1 MTSTQSATTVHMPAL
16 GESVEEGTI
25 TRWLKE
31 PGDRVEAEEAL
42 LEVSTDKV
50 DTEIPSPVGGILVE
64 ILASEDDVVAI
75 GADLA
80 VIDTEGGS
88 STESAGAP
96 DGDTDRGPS
105 SEADDRTPERARP
118 PAPKQPELEP
128 SKPEPAA
135 APAPEAT
142 APKAE
147 TALGSV
153 NGAAQ
158 KAPEKVQHAAAPEPR
173 DLKEGASKSISASPS
188 VARGSLET
196 VTDKLPR
203 IRRTIAA
210 RMVESL
216 QTSAQLTTVLEAD
229 VTSVADLRRAH
240 KDEFYARV
248 GVKLSFL
255 PFFAKAA
262 VSALSDHRVLNAS
275 LNADVTE
282 ITYHG
287 RVHLGVAVDSD
298 KGLMVPVIRDAQ
310 DLSIEGLAR
319 AIADKAERVRA
330 GKIGPDELGGG
341 TFTLTNTGSRG
352 ALFDTPIINQPQTG
366 ILGTGAVVERVVP
379 SRRDGALS
387 LDVRSMAYLSISYDH
402 RVVDGA
408 DAARYLT
415 TIKNRL
421 EGGFHASDLY

>member
-1 MTSTQSATTVHMPAL
+1 MPTL

-50 DTEIPSPVGGILVE
+50 DTEIPSPVGGILLKV
-64 ILASEDDVVAI
+64 LVSEDDVVAI

-80 VIDTEGGS
+80 VIDTEGPS
-88 STESAGAP
+88 SPRTPETT
-96 DGDTDRGPS
+96 DGDTDLSPS
-105 SEADDRTPERARP
+105 LDAEGQAPGRTRPE
-118 PAPKQPELEP
+118 
-128 SKPEPAA
+128 S
-135 APAPEAT
+135 PAPEQSESEPASPEREVTHSKATTGSRSSGESSAKGATTETQQAT
-142 APKAE
+142 AEPQTSRSGAE
-147 TALGSV
+147 ATVSTSS
-153 NGAAQ
+153 AASQ
-158 KAPEKVQHAAAPEPR
+158 DNPT
-173 DLKEGASKSISASPS
+173 
-188 VARGSLET
+188 T
-196 VTDKLPR
+196 VSEKLPR

-216 QTSAQLTTVLEAD
+216 QTAAQLTTVLEAD

-240 KDEFYARV
+240 KDEFYAHT

-275 LNADVTE
+275 VNADVTE
-282 ITYHG
+282 ITYYG
-287 RVHLGVAVDSD
+287 RVHLGIAVDSD
-298 KGLMVPVIRDAQ
+298 NGLMVPVVRDAQ
-310 DLSIEGLAR
+310 DLDIEGLAR
-319 AIADKAERVRA
+319 AIADKAERVRT

-366 ILGTGAVVERVVP
+366 ILGTGAVVERIVP
-379 SRRDGALS
+379 TRRDGALS
-387 LDVRSMAYLSISYDH
+387 LEVRSMAYLSISYDH

-408 DAARYLT
+408 DAARFLT
-415 TIKNRL
+415 TIKQRL